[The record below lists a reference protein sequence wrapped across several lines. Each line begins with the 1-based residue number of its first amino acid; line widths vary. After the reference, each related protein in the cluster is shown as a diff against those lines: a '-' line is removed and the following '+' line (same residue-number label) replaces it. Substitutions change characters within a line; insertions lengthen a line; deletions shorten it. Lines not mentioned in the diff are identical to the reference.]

1 MLSILLRCVL
11 IINLMVLASVRV
23 VIAAECYE
31 DSNPS
36 CVDVPITIQ
45 ARYTFNTDNWYPLP
59 EEAMKSAT
67 VDTALANLSNSGYF
81 AFKDGTVATGF
92 MDFDISLIGPAE
104 TIKLTIQLFLPDHP
118 TFVATASMSV
128 KQLDHQGIYQAF
140 EELGRASALRMLDK
154 FNAYVMNEPEYQ
166 VVEVIRQK
174 DNKALEALYDLAQ
187 QYKGR
192 SYMLTYAAKKLNRPY
207 RP

>member
-1 MLSILLRCVL
+1 MSILLKCIL
-11 IINLMVLASVRV
+11 IINLAILASVKV
-23 VIAAECYE
+23 VIAAECDE
-31 DSNPS
+31 GSIPS

-45 ARYTFNTDNWYPLP
+45 ARYTFNTGDWYPLP
-59 EEAMKSAT
+59 EKMMKSAT

-81 AFKDGTVATGF
+81 AFNDGTVATGL

-118 TFVATASMSV
+118 TFIATASMSV
-128 KQLDHQGIYQAF
+128 KDLDHQGFYRAF

-154 FNAYVMNEPEYQ
+154 FNAYVMDEPEYE
-166 VVEVIRQK
+166 VVEITRQK
-174 DNKALEALYDLAQ
+174 NDRSLEALYDLSQ
-187 QYKGR
+187 LYGGR

-207 RP
+207 PR